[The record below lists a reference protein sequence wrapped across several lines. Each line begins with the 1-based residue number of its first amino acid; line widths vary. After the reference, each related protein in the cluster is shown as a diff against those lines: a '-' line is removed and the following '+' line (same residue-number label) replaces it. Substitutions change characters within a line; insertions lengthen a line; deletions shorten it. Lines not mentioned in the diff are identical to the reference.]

1 VGVVALAAATL
12 GGAACFFAGAAT
24 GGLPTIFGDACDD
37 SLGLVSATCV
47 EVGSVACAELDSLVA
62 LDGGVEGLFPSPVET
77 VSCDVVSFGV
87 VSSGVVSLGV
97 VSAGV
102 VSLGVVSVGVV
113 SVGVV
118 SSPVQ

>member
-12 GGAACFFAGAAT
+12 ACFFAGAAT
-24 GGLPTIFGDACDD
+24 GGVPTIFGDACDD
-37 SLGLVSATCV
+37 SLGFVSATCV
-47 EVGSVACAELDSLVA
+47 EVGSVPCAELDSLEA

-97 VSAGV
+97 VSV
-102 VSLGVVSVGVV
+102 GVVSVGVV